1 MKFFR
6 LLVPF
11 VCLSLFASSSDV
23 RTLLN
28 EGQANRA
35 IAVLNQQLAANPRDA
50 EAHNLLCRVF
60 YQEERWDNAVPEC
73 ERAVSL
79 APASSIYQLWLGRAY
94 GQKADHSS
102 FVTAATLA
110 SKVRMAFEKAV
121 QLDPKNVEA
130 RCDLSEYYIEAPPMM
145 GGGSDKAVAQ
155 ANVLAQQ
162 NPAAAHWLRA
172 RIAEHR
178 KQIDLAESEYKRAI
192 EADPEPAE
200 RLFDLASFYRRMGRL
215 NEMEQTVNRVSAT
228 SQKNGPELFD
238 AASLLLR
245 AGRNFPGAIQLFRQ
259 YLASN
264 EKGELAPTFLAYY
277 RLGILLEKTGD
288 SAGAAESHRRAMEL
302 ARDYA
307 PAGSALRRL
316 QNG

>member
-1 MKFFR
+1 M
-6 LLVPF
+6 L
-11 VCLSLFASSSDV
+11 
-23 RTLLN
+23 
-28 EGQANRA
+28 
-35 IAVLNQQLAANPRDA
+35 LNQQLAANPRDA

-60 YQEERWDNAVPEC
+60 YQEERWDTAVPEC

-79 APASSIYQLWLGRAY
+79 DSSNSTYQLWLGRAY

-110 SKVRMAFEKAV
+110 PKVRVAFEKAV
-121 QLDPKNVEA
+121 QLDAKNVEA

-178 KQIDLAESEYKRAI
+178 KQIDLAEVEYKKAI
-192 EADPEPAE
+192 ETDPGPAQ

-215 NEMEQTVNRVSAT
+215 DEMEQTV
-228 SQKNGPELFD
+228 
-238 AASLLLR
+238 
-245 AGRNFPGAIQLFRQ
+245 
-259 YLASN
+259 
-264 EKGELAPTFLAYY
+264 
-277 RLGILLEKTGD
+277 RLIETLPFVEPVR
-288 SAGAAESHRRAMEL
+288 S
-302 ARDYA
+302 YA
-307 PAGSALRRL
+307 PSIMAALKR
-316 QNG
+316 QPVQAPHGC

>member
-11 VCLSLFASSSDV
+11 VCLPLFASSSDV

-110 SKVRMAFEKAV
+110 SK
-121 QLDPKNVEA
+121 
-130 RCDLSEYYIEAPPMM
+130 
-145 GGGSDKAVAQ
+145 
-155 ANVLAQQ
+155 
-162 NPAAAHWLRA
+162 
-172 RIAEHR
+172 
-178 KQIDLAESEYKRAI
+178 
-192 EADPEPAE
+192 
-200 RLFDLASFYRRMGRL
+200 
-215 NEMEQTVNRVSAT
+215 
-228 SQKNGPELFD
+228 
-238 AASLLLR
+238 
-245 AGRNFPGAIQLFRQ
+245 
-259 YLASN
+259 
-264 EKGELAPTFLAYY
+264 
-277 RLGILLEKTGD
+277 
-288 SAGAAESHRRAMEL
+288 
-302 ARDYA
+302 
-307 PAGSALRRL
+307 
-316 QNG
+316 